1 MFRREPVFHAQA
13 AHAGPLRDLAGEPV
27 IGVEVAHDPAAA
39 VQQNG
44 RRRRRGGAGIIET
57 QTPLPGRQGDDA
69 LLDMRHRGRAGIEIE
84 RQARIDPAQFRDR
97 RLDWLGVA
105 IIGIVVGFGGGL
117 LRDLLL
123 NVELAPLQSNW
134 YVAVATG
141 AALLGMWL
149 ERVLSKLSRVITA
162 LDALTIGLFGAIGTT
177 KALSLGLPPVAA
189 VFVGVLAA
197 VGGSILRDVLLNL
210 PIALMHVGSL
220 YALAAAGGAFA
231 IALLLEVEVTVFIA
245 AGVGVVLT
253 FAIRI
258 LSVLFGWSLPEQRAI
273 TRLPRLPA
281 LPRRGRRAD
290 EEAVGERGRTVTTST
305 GVIHL
310 RPTTS
315 AIPVVGATP
324 RVRRRSPIPGA
335 SQRRG

>member
-1 MFRREPVFHAQA
+1 MAELFVI
-13 AHAGPLRDLAGEPV
+13 PLWADLLAVG
-27 IGVEVAHDPAAA
+27 IGAL
-39 VQQNG
+39 Q
-44 RRRRRGGAGIIET
+44 GA
-57 QTPLPGRQGDDA
+57 LFA
-69 LLDMRHRGRAGIEIE
+69 
-84 RQARIDPAQFRDR
+84 AQFRDR

-123 NVELAPLQSNW
+123 DVPLAPLQSNW
-134 YVAVATG
+134 YVVVATG
-141 AALLGMWL
+141 AALLGMLL
-149 ERVLSKLSRVITA
+149 ERVFSRLGRLITV

-177 KALSLGLPPVAA
+177 KALALGIPEVAA

-197 VGGSILRDVLLNL
+197 VGGSILRDLLL
-210 PIALMHVGSL
+210 TMPIALMHVGSL
-220 YALAAAGGAFA
+220 YAVAAAAGSGL
-231 IALLLEVEVTVFIA
+231 IAVLLALDVLVFVA
-245 AGVGVVLT
+245 AVAGVALT
-253 FAIRI
+253 FGVRI
-258 LSVLFGWSLPEQRAI
+258 ASVLFGWSLPEQRAI

-290 EEAVGERGRTVTTST
+290 EEAAAGERGRTVTTST